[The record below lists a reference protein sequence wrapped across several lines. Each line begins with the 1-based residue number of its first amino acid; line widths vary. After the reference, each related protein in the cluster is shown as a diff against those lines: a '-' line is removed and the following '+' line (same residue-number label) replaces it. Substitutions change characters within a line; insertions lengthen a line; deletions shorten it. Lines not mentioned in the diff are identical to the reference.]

1 MIIKNTVPKLSIL
14 TKIKALKN
22 MTTQSQMSYVS
33 TLKFSRKIIIN
44 LINNKIMNI
53 KISKLKINPFH
64 FKISHTNE
72 NNDLVGSIKELNTG
86 KDPPAD
92 FPFRSVKMKENSI
105 QK

>member
-1 MIIKNTVPKLSIL
+1 
-14 TKIKALKN
+14 